1 MVRYVIDASVAC
13 KWFFFEDDSDR
24 AFNLLKDFQLGH
36 AALSAPD
43 LLIPEIGN
51 TLWKRTVLRS
61 ESTLPSARRFYARL
75 LDLGIDLAPSAE
87 LALDA
92 FAIAEGTKHQ
102 LYDCLYVALAKKLG
116 CQLITADERLA
127 RKMHPAATVRLL
139 NSI

>member
-1 MVRYVIDASVAC
+1 MRYVIDASVVC

-24 AFNLLKDFQLGH
+24 ALDVLRDFQLGY
-36 AALSAPD
+36 ATLSAPD

-61 ESTLPSARRFYARL
+61 ESTLLSARRFYVRL
-75 LDLGIDLAPSAE
+75 LDLGIELTPSAQ
-87 LALDA
+87 LAVDA
-92 FAIAEGTKHQ
+92 FDIAEGAKHQ
-102 LYDCLYVALAKKLG
+102 LYDCLYVALAKRLG

-127 RKMHPAATVRLL
+127 RKMYPTAPIRLL